1 LFLLTNS
8 VYLDELNMNG
18 KINLMIADDHPL
30 FVEGMKM
37 ILGGEETFNISGI
50 ANDGKQLLYLLTQ
63 QVPTDLILLDVN
75 MPNLNGLE
83 TIKYIK
89 QSFGAVKVLMLSAYS
104 DEKVVQEAKE
114 AGADGYILKSSS
126 KDELHHAIMEV
137 YAGKPFFSV
146 QKEIN
151 YDDAFK
157 KLDAFLRKYDL
168 TKREKEILL
177 YLKQTYTNQQIAEK
191 LHLSIYTVETHRK
204 NIMQKLKLN
213 SPAALVKFMIEFNL

>member
-1 LFLLTNS
+1 MS
-8 VYLDELNMNG
+8 G

-30 FVEGMKM
+30 FVEGLKM
-37 ILGGEETFNISGI
+37 LLGGDEKFNISGI

-89 QSFGAVKVLMLSAYS
+89 QSFGSVKVLMLSAYS
-104 DEKVVQEAKE
+104 DIKVVEEAKA

-126 KDELHHAIMEV
+126 KEELHNAIMEV
-137 YAGKPFFSV
+137 YAGKSFFSV
-146 QKEIN
+146 HKEIN

-177 YLKQTYTNQQIAEK
+177 YLKQTFTNQQIAEK